1 MIKYLSSLR
10 TCLLAIS
17 WTLALSGPGPV
28 VAATPTHADQFR
40 RGWLAYETGEFD
52 EALRVWQA
60 LAKQGD
66 VSAQINLGVMYDHG
80 EGVPEDPVTA
90 IKWYRA
96 AALHGNS
103 GAQYNLGLMYAT
115 GRGVLRD
122 MAEAVAWYR
131 RAAEQGLGIA
141 QYELGLVYAE
151 GLNLITDDSET
162 LSGVEKVP
170 EQGLGDVQHNLG
182 GVYASSTGK
191 AKNRDIAIE
200 WFYKSG
206 LSYLEGNDSDGAGR
220 AVQAMD
226 RLVPG
231 HALATQ
237 LREKIHAST
246 VNAQVKAPLQSHKG
260 ASMGTAWPTVS
271 GYVVTNNHVV
281 SESNDVV
288 LISVFGQEIPAWTV
302 LRDEASDI
310 ALLEVSD
317 RHKLPAA
324 LPLAGSQ
331 AKLGASVFTIG
342 FPRADVMGTTPKLS
356 DGVISGVNGLRD
368 DPASYQ
374 TTVPIHPGN
383 SGGPLVNMKGEVVG
397 VVTSMLG
404 IRDETQGNISMLQN
418 TSCALKIERIEH
430 LLDLLPER
438 EPVIK
443 ALPSHCDTLEALADR
458 VQGSVLIVV
467 AR

>member
-1 MIKYLSSLR
+1 M
-10 TCLLAIS
+10 
-17 WTLALSGPGPV
+17 
-28 VAATPTHADQFR
+28 
-40 RGWLAYETGEFD
+40 
-52 EALRVWQA
+52 
-60 LAKQGD
+60 
-66 VSAQINLGVMYDHG
+66 
-80 EGVPEDPVTA
+80 
-90 IKWYRA
+90 
-96 AALHGNS
+96 
-103 GAQYNLGLMYAT
+103 
-115 GRGVLRD
+115 
-122 MAEAVAWYR
+122 
-131 RAAEQGLGIA
+131 
-141 QYELGLVYAE
+141 
-151 GLNLITDDSET
+151 TDDSET
-162 LSGVEKVP
+162 VSGVEKVP
-170 EQGLGDVQHNLG
+170 EQGLGDMRHNLG
-182 GVYASSTGK
+182 GVYASATGK
-191 AKNRDIAIE
+191 AKNRDMAIK
-200 WFYKSG
+200 WFHKSG
-206 LSYLEGNDSDGAGR
+206 LSYLEGNDIDGAGR
-220 AVQAMD
+220 AVNAMD
-226 RLVPG
+226 KLVPG
-231 HALATQ
+231 HALGTQ

-246 VNAQVKAPLQSHKG
+246 LNAQVKPPPQSSKE

-281 SESNDVV
+281 SESNNVV

-317 RHKLPAA
+317 WRKLPAA

-331 AKLGASVFTIG
+331 AKLGTSVFTIG

-356 DGVISGVNGLRD
+356 EGVISGVHGLRD

-404 IRDETQGNISMLQN
+404 IRDETQGSISMLQN

-430 LLDLLPER
+430 LLDLLPQR

-443 ALPSHCDTLEALADR
+443 ALPSRCDTLETLADR